1 MKVLIT
7 ESKDFSAKAI
17 KRMKRAGWQVVKGRC
32 DHQKLQKSINQYDG
46 IIVRLGIK
54 VDKRIINAT
63 KRTKFIATPTTG
75 IDHIDV
81 KTAKLRGIK
90 VISLQGENNFLKTIT
105 PTAELAVGLMLNLIR
120 NIIPASQEVLVGK
133 WERERWVGRS
143 MKGRTVGIIGM
154 GRLGT
159 ITARLVT
166 ALGAKVIYHD
176 PHKHYGR
183 YTKVRSLATLAKA
196 ADIVSVHVPLNTET
210 TGLIGQDYFN
220 RAKSG
225 QILINTSRGAVVR
238 ERDLIVALRRKRIGG
253 AGLDVITDE
262 MSGQI
267 QNNQI
272 IRYARHHDNVIITPH
287 IGGATYDEMRRVEEF
302 ITEKLI
308 EELARGK

>member
-1 MKVLIT
+1 
-7 ESKDFSAKAI
+7 
-17 KRMKRAGWQVVKGRC
+17 
-32 DHQKLQKSINQYDG
+32 
-46 IIVRLGIK
+46 
-54 VDKRIINAT
+54 
-63 KRTKFIATPTTG
+63 
-75 IDHIDV
+75 
-81 KTAKLRGIK
+81 
-90 VISLQGENNFLKTIT
+90 
-105 PTAELAVGLMLNLIR
+105 
-120 NIIPASQEVLVGK
+120 
-133 WERERWVGRS
+133 

-154 GRLGT
+154 GRLGI

-166 ALGAKVIYHD
+166 ALGAKVIYYD
-176 PHKHYGR
+176 PHKNYGR

>member
-1 MKVLIT
+1 M
-7 ESKDFSAKAI
+7 
-17 KRMKRAGWQVVKGRC
+17 
-32 DHQKLQKSINQYDG
+32 
-46 IIVRLGIK
+46 RLGNK

-63 KRTKFIATPTTG
+63 KRLKFIATPTTG
-75 IDHIDV
+75 IDHIDIT
-81 KTAKLRGIK
+81 TANLRGVQ
-90 VISLQGENNFLKTIT
+90 VISLQGERNFLKTIT
-105 PTAELAVGLMLNLIR
+105 PTAELAVGLMLSLMR
-120 NIIPASQEVLVGK
+120 NIIPASQEVLLGK

-154 GRLGT
+154 GRLGI

-166 ALGAKVIYHD
+166 ALGAKVIYYD
-176 PHKHYGR
+176 PHKNYGR

-262 MSGQI
+262 ISGQI

-272 IRYARHHDNVIITPH
+272 IRYARNHGNVIITPH